1 MLYVVLY
8 RVGRLRFCFS
18 VVVLLSH
25 TIKIQL
31 SKHTSFA
38 LFFLVRSLS
47 RFVNLNLTRCLR
59 VYFFPFFFLLKY
71 IPGYMVLLKKTR
83 ILISMC
89 FHLVSNLF
97 ATTLADE
104 LET

>member
-59 VYFFPFFFLLKY
+59 VYFFSFFFFLKY
-71 IPGYMVLLKKTR
+71 IPGYMVLLKKNSYYNFNVFSPR
-83 ILISMC
+83 VEFVC
-89 FHLVSNLF
+89 NHPG
-97 ATTLADE
+97 
-104 LET
+104 